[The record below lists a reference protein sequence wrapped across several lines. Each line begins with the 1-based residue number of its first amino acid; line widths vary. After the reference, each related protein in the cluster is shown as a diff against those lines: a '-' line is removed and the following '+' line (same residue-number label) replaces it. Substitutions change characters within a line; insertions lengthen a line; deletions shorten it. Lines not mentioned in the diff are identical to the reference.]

1 MGPVIDDKGL
11 RVAREFRRAI
21 ARREEDLQLREA
33 IAEYDVAVTSD
44 ERQDAAAGLLIA
56 ATQADTR
63 YSKAANLALL
73 RCIAPEL
80 LPEDER

>member
-1 MGPVIDDKGL
+1 VGVVLDDKGL
-11 RVAREFRRAI
+11 RVAREFRKAI

-33 IAEYDVAVTSD
+33 IADYDLAVTEE

-56 ATQADTR
+56 ATQADTT
-63 YSKAANLALL
+63 YKKSANLALV
-73 RCIAPEL
+73 RCLAPEL